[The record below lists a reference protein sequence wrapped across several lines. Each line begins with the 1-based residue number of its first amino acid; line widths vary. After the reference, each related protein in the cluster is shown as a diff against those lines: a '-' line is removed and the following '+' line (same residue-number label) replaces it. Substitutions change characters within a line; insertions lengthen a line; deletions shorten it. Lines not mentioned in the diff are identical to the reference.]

1 MALKNCNGMRVTAF
15 LDIPGQ
21 DNLLP
26 LAHLQKYA
34 FSAVT
39 SSTGKLHP
47 ASARLGGHWWP
58 RVCDS
63 LMRACGGRRLQALP
77 WMLGFLLLGFL
88 IILVTVS
95 LTTR

>member
-1 MALKNCNGMRVTAF
+1 MALKNCNGMGVTAF

-47 ASARLGGHWWP
+47 ASARLGGHCWP
-58 RVCDS
+58 RAM
-63 LMRACGGRRLQALP
+63 LMGACGGRRLQALP
-77 WMLGFLLLGFL
+77 WMLGFLLLGFP
-88 IILVTVS
+88 IILVTVL